1 MDISWEDARLFL
13 AVAEAG
19 SVSGAAR
26 ALRLGQPTVT
36 RRLALLEHQLGAA
49 LFRRSV
55 SGAALTAAGERLVA
69 PARRMADFA
78 GEFQRAARA
87 VDGAPAGVVRVT
99 ASPFA
104 SFDFVAPFAASVR
117 QRYPRLTLEVL
128 SGIQYLDLVRGE
140 ADVALRSKKP
150 TGDDLVLVR
159 SLRVEN
165 AVFVAKSLAASLPRR
180 PTLAQVPWVAWCP
193 AFDTVPPN
201 PQLRAAMPD
210 LQPAFTADSYLVLY
224 AAAEAGLGA
233 MVLPRHRHRFSRP
246 SALVPLD
253 VDLGPHATTELH
265 LVCARSALGVARVR
279 HVVEL
284 LEAELAAQAKG
295 HGRR

>member
-36 RRLALLEHQLGAA
+36 RRLGLLEHQLGAA

-55 SGAALTAAGERLVA
+55 RGVSLTPAAERLLE
-69 PARRMADFA
+69 PARRMADWA
-78 GEFQRAARA
+78 GEFQRAANAADRS
-87 VDGAPAGVVRVT
+87 PSGVVRVT
-99 ASPFA
+99 ASPFVC
-104 SFDFVAPFAASVR
+104 FDFVAPFAGFVR
-117 QRYPRLTLEVL
+117 ARHPKLSLEVL

-140 ADVALRSKKP
+140 ADVALRSRRP

-165 AVFVAKSLAASLPRR
+165 AVFVAKSLAARLPRR
-180 PTLAQVPWVAWCP
+180 PTLAQLPWVAWNP
-193 AFDTVPPN
+193 QYAQVPPN
-201 PQLRAAMPD
+201 PQLEAAIPGFA
-210 LQPAFTADSYLVLY
+210 PAFTADSYLVLY

-246 SALVPLD
+246 TSLVPLD
-253 VDLGPHATTELH
+253 VDLGPHAASEVH
-265 LVCARSALGVARVR
+265 LVCARSGLGVARVR
-279 HVVEL
+279 CVVEL
-284 LEAELAAQAKG
+284 LEAELSSSRSRAK
-295 HGRR
+295 